1 MKKIYTFIPLKK
13 EHKKI
18 LENSSSNCEC
28 IHLGLIKP
36 TLEQVKDANVII
48 GNIPVD
54 ILKNIPNLEFV
65 QLNSAGTNGYSDNPD
80 FPKNVTL
87 ANASGAYG
95 VAISE
100 CILAGILTLM
110 KHIPSYIQN
119 QSDHE
124 WKDEGKVKSIYN
136 SHILVLG
143 LGDIGKEFSK
153 RAYAMGA
160 HITGIK
166 RNINEKPDYID
177 KLCTMDSL
185 YEELEKADII
195 VSSLPGSTSTYHLF
209 DEEALSHV
217 RKQPIFV
224 NVGRG
229 SLIDSS
235 VLKKAL
241 KENIFSGAYI
251 DVTDPEPLPKED
263 ELWNLNNLSI
273 TPHVTGGYHLEET
286 LNRIVQISA
295 TNIQNYCEGKEIIN
309 KVKFED

>member
-1 MKKIYTFIPLKK
+1 MKKIYTFIPLKT

-18 LENSSSNCEC
+18 LESSSSNCEF

-54 ILKNIPNLEFV
+54 ILKNIPDLEFV
-65 QLNSAGTNGYSDNPD
+65 QLNSAGTNGYADNPD
-80 FPKNVTL
+80 FPKNVAL

-100 CILAGILTLM
+100 SILAGILTLM
-110 KHIPSYIQN
+110 KHIPSYIKN
-119 QSDHE
+119 QSNHE
-124 WKDEGKVKSIYN
+124 WKDEGSVKSIYGSN
-136 SHILVLG
+136 ILVLG

-153 RAYAMGA
+153 RAYTMGA

-166 RNINEKPDYID
+166 RNVKDKPEYID

-185 YEELEKADII
+185 YDELEKADII
-195 VSSLPGSTSTYHLF
+195 VSSLPGSKSTYHLL
-209 DEEALSHV
+209 DEKALNYV
-217 RKQPIFV
+217 KKQPIFV

-229 SLIDSS
+229 TLIDSC

-251 DVTDPEPLPKED
+251 DVTDPEPLPKESN
-263 ELWNLNNLSI
+263 LWNINNLII

-295 TNIQNYCEGKEIIN
+295 TNIKNHCEGKEIIN
-309 KVKFED
+309 RVKIG

>member
-1 MKKIYTFIPLKK
+1 MDIQIIQTFLK
-13 EHKKI
+13 
-18 LENSSSNCEC
+18 C
-28 IHLGLIKP
+28 I
-36 TLEQVKDANVII
+36 TCQCC
-48 GNIPVD
+48 
-54 ILKNIPNLEFV
+54 
-65 QLNSAGTNGYSDNPD
+65 
-80 FPKNVTL
+80 
-87 ANASGAYG
+87 GAYG

-119 QSDHE
+119 QSNHK

-136 SHILVLG
+136 SQILVLG

-166 RNINEKPDYID
+166 RNIKDKPEYVD

-195 VSSLPGSTSTYHLF
+195 VSSLPGSKSTYHLF
-209 DEEALSHV
+209 DKEALTHV
-217 RKQPIFV
+217 KKQPIFV

-235 VLKKAL
+235 VLEKAL

-251 DVTDPEPLPKED
+251 DVTDSEPLPKED
-263 ELWNLNNLSI
+263 ELWNLNNLII

-286 LNRIVQISA
+286 LNRIVEISA
-295 TNIQNYCEGKEIIN
+295 TNIQKYCEGKEIIN
-309 KVKFED
+309 KVNLEV

>member
-1 MKKIYTFIPLKK
+1 MKKIYTFIPLKE
-13 EHKKI
+13 EHRKL
-18 LENSSSNCEC
+18 LESSSSNCEC

-54 ILKNIPNLEFV
+54 MLKNIPNLEFV

-80 FPKNVTL
+80 FPKNVML
-87 ANASGAYG
+87 ANAAGAYG

-119 QSDHE
+119 QSNHE
-124 WKDEGKVKSIYN
+124 WKDEGKVKSIYGSN
-136 SHILVLG
+136 ILVLG

-166 RNINEKPDYID
+166 RNIKEKPEYIER
-177 KLCTMDSL
+177 LCTMDSL

-195 VSSLPGSTSTYHLF
+195 VSSLPGSKSTYHLLN
-209 DEEALSHV
+209 EEALTHV
-217 RKQPIFV
+217 K
-224 NVGRG
+224 
-229 SLIDSS
+229 
-235 VLKKAL
+235 VLEKAL
-241 KENIFSGAYI
+241 KEKIFSGAYI
-251 DVTDPEPLPKED
+251 DVTDPEPLPND
-263 ELWNLNNLSI
+263 SSLWNTNNLII

-295 TNIQNYCEGKEIIN
+295 TNIKNYCEGKEIIN
-309 KVKFED
+309 RVNLED

>member
-1 MKKIYTFIPLKK
+1 MKKIYTFIPLKT
-13 EHKKI
+13 EQKKI
-18 LENSSSNCEC
+18 LESSSSNCEF

-36 TLEQVKDANVII
+36 TLEQIKDANVII

-54 ILKNIPNLEFV
+54 ILKNIPDLEFV
-65 QLNSAGTNGYSDNPD
+65 QLNSAGTNGYADNPD
-80 FPKNVTL
+80 FPKNVAL

-110 KHIPSYIQN
+110 KHIPSYIKN
-119 QSDHE
+119 QSNHE
-124 WKDEGKVKSIYN
+124 WKDEGSVKSIYGSN
-136 SHILVLG
+136 ILVLG

-153 RAYAMGA
+153 RAYTMGA

-166 RNINEKPDYID
+166 RNVKDKPEYID

-185 YEELEKADII
+185 YDELEKADII
-195 VSSLPGSTSTYHLF
+195 VSSLPGSKSTYHLL
-209 DEEALSHV
+209 DEKALNYV
-217 RKQPIFV
+217 KKQPIFV

-229 SLIDSS
+229 TLIDSC
-235 VLKKAL
+235 VLEKAL

-251 DVTDPEPLPKED
+251 DVTDPEPLPKESN
-263 ELWNLNNLSI
+263 LWNINNLII

-295 TNIQNYCEGKEIIN
+295 TNIKNHCEGKEIIN
-309 KVKFED
+309 RVKIG

>member
-119 QSDHE
+119 QSNHE

-143 LGDIGKEFSK
+143 LGDIRKEFSK

-195 VSSLPGSTSTYHLF
+195 VSSLPGFTSTYHLF

-217 RKQPIFV
+217 RKQPIFI

-235 VLKKAL
+235 ILKKAL

-263 ELWNLNNLSI
+263 ELWNLKNLII

>member
-65 QLNSAGTNGYSDNPD
+65 QLNSAGTNGYSDNPN

-119 QSDHE
+119 QSNHE

-195 VSSLPGSTSTYHLF
+195 VSSLPGFTSTYHLF

-217 RKQPIFV
+217 RKQPIFI

-235 VLKKAL
+235 ILKKAL

-263 ELWNLNNLSI
+263 ELWNLKNLII

>member
-1 MKKIYTFIPLKK
+1 M
-13 EHKKI
+13 
-18 LENSSSNCEC
+18 
-28 IHLGLIKP
+28 LGLIKP
-36 TLEQVKDANVII
+36 TLDQVKDANVII
-48 GNIPVD
+48 GNIPVE
-54 ILKNIPNLEFV
+54 ILKNIPDLEFV
-65 QLNSAGTNGYSDNPD
+65 QLNSAGINGYSDNPD
-80 FPKNVTL
+80 FPKNVSL
-87 ANASGAYG
+87 ANAAGAYG

-119 QSDHE
+119 QSNHK

-136 SHILVLG
+136 SQILILG

-166 RNINEKPDYID
+166 RNIKDKPEYVD

-185 YEELEKADII
+185 YEELEKVDII
-195 VSSLPGSTSTYHLF
+195 VSSLPGSKSTYHLF
-209 DEEALSHV
+209 DKEALTHV
-217 RKQPIFV
+217 KKQPIFV

-235 VLKKAL
+235 VLEKAL

-251 DVTDPEPLPKED
+251 DVTDSEPLPKED
-263 ELWNLNNLSI
+263 ELWNLNNLII

-286 LNRIVQISA
+286 LNRIVEISA
-295 TNIQNYCEGKEIIN
+295 TNIQKYCEGKEIIN
-309 KVKFED
+309 KVNLEV

>member
-119 QSDHE
+119 QSNRE

-136 SHILVLG
+136 SNILVLG

-235 VLKKAL
+235 ILKKAL

-251 DVTDPEPLPKED
+251 DVTDSEPLPKED
-263 ELWNLNNLSI
+263 ELWNLKNLII

>member
-1 MKKIYTFIPLKK
+1 MKKIYTFIPLKT

-18 LENSSSNCEC
+18 LESSSSNCEF

-54 ILKNIPNLEFV
+54 ILKNIPDLEFV
-65 QLNSAGTNGYSDNPD
+65 QLNSAGTNGYADNPD
-80 FPKNVTL
+80 FPKNVAL

-110 KHIPSYIQN
+110 KHIPCYIKN
-119 QSDHE
+119 QYNHE
-124 WKDEGKVKSIYN
+124 WKDEGSVKSIYGSN
-136 SHILVLG
+136 ILVLG

-166 RNINEKPDYID
+166 RNVKDKPEYID

-195 VSSLPGSTSTYHLF
+195 VSSLPGSKSTYHLLN
-209 DEEALSHV
+209 EKALNYV
-217 RKQPIFV
+217 KKQPIFV

-229 SLIDSS
+229 TLIDSC
-235 VLKKAL
+235 VLEKAL

-251 DVTDPEPLPKED
+251 DVTDPEPLPKD
-263 ELWNLNNLSI
+263 SNLWNINNLII

-295 TNIQNYCEGKEIIN
+295 TNIKNHCEGKEIIN
-309 KVKFED
+309 RVKIG

>member
-1 MKKIYTFIPLKK
+1 MKKIYTFIPLKE
-13 EHKKI
+13 EHKKL
-18 LENSSSNCEC
+18 LESSSSNCKF

-36 TLEQVKDANVII
+36 TLDQVKDANVII
-48 GNIPVD
+48 GNIPVE
-54 ILKNIPNLEFV
+54 ILKNIPDLEFV
-65 QLNSAGTNGYSDNPD
+65 QLNSAGINGYSDNPD
-80 FPKNVTL
+80 FPKNVSL
-87 ANASGAYG
+87 ANAAGAYG

-119 QSDHE
+119 QSNHK

-136 SHILVLG
+136 SQILVLG

-166 RNINEKPDYID
+166 RNIKDKPEYVD

-185 YEELEKADII
+185 YEELE
-195 VSSLPGSTSTYHLF
+195 
-209 DEEALSHV
+209 
-217 RKQPIFV
+217 
-224 NVGRG
+224 
-229 SLIDSS
+229 
-235 VLKKAL
+235 KAL

-251 DVTDPEPLPKED
+251 DVTDSEPLPKED
-263 ELWNLNNLSI
+263 ELWNLNNLII

-286 LNRIVQISA
+286 LNRIVEISA
-295 TNIQNYCEGKEIIN
+295 ANIQKYCEGKEIIN
-309 KVKFED
+309 KVNLEV

>member
-1 MKKIYTFIPLKK
+1 MKKIYTFIPLKE
-13 EHKKI
+13 EHKKL
-18 LENSSSNCEC
+18 LESSSSNCKF

-36 TLEQVKDANVII
+36 TLDQVKDANVII
-48 GNIPVD
+48 GNIPVE
-54 ILKNIPNLEFV
+54 ILKNFPDLEFV
-65 QLNSAGTNGYSDNPD
+65 QLNSAGINGYSDNPD
-80 FPKNVTL
+80 FPKNVSL
-87 ANASGAYG
+87 ANAAGAYG

-119 QSDHE
+119 QSNHK

-136 SHILVLG
+136 SQILVLG

-166 RNINEKPDYID
+166 RNIKDKPEYVD

-195 VSSLPGSTSTYHLF
+195 VSSLPGSKSTYHLF
-209 DEEALSHV
+209 DKEALTHV
-217 RKQPIFV
+217 KKQPIFV

-235 VLKKAL
+235 VLEKAL

-263 ELWNLNNLSI
+263 ELWNLKLSL
-273 TPHVTGGYHLEET
+273 HM
-286 LNRIVQISA
+286 
-295 TNIQNYCEGKEIIN
+295 
-309 KVKFED
+309 

>member
-1 MKKIYTFIPLKK
+1 MKKIYTFIPLKT

-18 LENSSSNCEC
+18 LESSSSNCEC
-28 IHLGLIKP
+28 IHLGQIKP
-36 TLEQVKDANVII
+36 TLEQVKDANIII

-80 FPKNVTL
+80 FPKNVML

-110 KHIPSYIQN
+110 KHIPSYIKN
-119 QSDHE
+119 QSNHE
-124 WKDEGKVKSIYN
+124 WKDEGSVKSIYGAN
-136 SHILVLG
+136 ILVLG

-166 RNINEKPDYID
+166 RNIKDKPEYIER
-177 KLCTMDSL
+177 LCTMDSL
-185 YEELEKADII
+185 YEELENADII
-195 VSSLPGSTSTYHLF
+195 VSSLPGSDSTYHLL
-209 DEEALSHV
+209 DKKALTHV
-217 RKQPIFV
+217 KKHPIFV

-229 SLIDSS
+229 TLIDSC
-235 VLKKAL
+235 VLEKAL

-251 DVTDPEPLPKED
+251 DVTDPEPLSKD
-263 ELWNLNNLSI
+263 SSLWNLNNLII
-273 TPHVTGGYHLEET
+273 TPHVTGGYHLDET

-295 TNIQNYCEGKEIIN
+295 TNIQIYCEGQEIIN
-309 KVKFED
+309 RVNIG

>member
-95 VAISE
+95 VSISE

-136 SHILVLG
+136 SHILVMG

>member
-1 MKKIYTFIPLKK
+1 MKKIYTFIPLKT

-18 LENSSSNCEC
+18 LESSSSNCEF

-54 ILKNIPNLEFV
+54 ILKNIPDLEFV
-65 QLNSAGTNGYSDNPD
+65 QLNCAGTNGYADNPD
-80 FPKNVTL
+80 FPKNVAL

-110 KHIPSYIQN
+110 KHIPSYIKN
-119 QSDHE
+119 QSNHE
-124 WKDEGKVKSIYN
+124 WKDEGSVKSIYGSN
-136 SHILVLG
+136 ILVLG

-153 RAYAMGA
+153 RAYTMGA

-166 RNINEKPDYID
+166 RNVKDKPEYID

-185 YEELEKADII
+185 YDELEKADII
-195 VSSLPGSTSTYHLF
+195 VSSLPGSKSTYHLL
-209 DEEALSHV
+209 DEKALNYV
-217 RKQPIFV
+217 KKQPIFV

-229 SLIDSS
+229 TLIDSC
-235 VLKKAL
+235 VLEKAL

-251 DVTDPEPLPKED
+251 DVTDPEPLPKESN
-263 ELWNLNNLSI
+263 LWNINNLII

-295 TNIQNYCEGKEIIN
+295 TNIKNHCEGKEIIN
-309 KVKFED
+309 RVKIG

>member
-1 MKKIYTFIPLKK
+1 MKKIYTFIPLKT

-18 LENSSSNCEC
+18 LESSSSNCEF

-54 ILKNIPNLEFV
+54 ILKNIPDLEFV
-65 QLNSAGTNGYSDNPD
+65 QLNSAGTNGYADNPD
-80 FPKNVTL
+80 FPKNVAL

-110 KHIPSYIQN
+110 KHIPSYIKN
-119 QSDHE
+119 QSNHE
-124 WKDEGKVKSIYN
+124 WKDEGSVKSIFGSN
-136 SHILVLG
+136 ILVLG

-166 RNINEKPDYID
+166 RNVKDKPEYID

-195 VSSLPGSTSTYHLF
+195 VSSLPGSKSTYHLL
-209 DEEALSHV
+209 DEKALNYV
-217 RKQPIFV
+217 KKQPIFV

-229 SLIDSS
+229 TLIDSC
-235 VLKKAL
+235 VLEKAL

-251 DVTDPEPLPKED
+251 DVTDPEPLPKD
-263 ELWNLNNLSI
+263 SNLWNINNLII

-295 TNIQNYCEGKEIIN
+295 TNIKNHCEGKEIIN
-309 KVKFED
+309 RVKIG

>member
-1 MKKIYTFIPLKK
+1 MKKIYTFIPLKE
-13 EHKKI
+13 EHKKL

-28 IHLGLIKP
+28 IHLGQIKP
-36 TLEQVKDANVII
+36 TLEQVKDANIII

-80 FPKNVTL
+80 FPKNVML

-110 KHIPSYIQN
+110 KHIPSYIKN
-119 QSDHE
+119 QSNHE
-124 WKDEGKVKSIYN
+124 WKDEGSVKSIYGAN
-136 SHILVLG
+136 ILVLG

-166 RNINEKPDYID
+166 RNIKDKPEYIER
-177 KLCTMDSL
+177 LCTMDSL
-185 YEELEKADII
+185 YEELENADII
-195 VSSLPGSTSTYHLF
+195 VSSLPGSDSTYHLL
-209 DEEALSHV
+209 DKKALTHV
-217 RKQPIFV
+217 KKHPIFV

-229 SLIDSS
+229 TLIDSC
-235 VLKKAL
+235 VLEKAL

-251 DVTDPEPLPKED
+251 DVTDPEPLSKD
-263 ELWNLNNLSI
+263 SSLWNLNNLII
-273 TPHVTGGYHLEET
+273 TPHVTGGYHLDET

-295 TNIQNYCEGKEIIN
+295 TNIQNYCEGQEIIN
-309 KVKFED
+309 RVNIG

>member
-18 LENSSSNCEC
+18 LKNSSSNCEC

-110 KHIPSYIQN
+110 KHIPSNIQN
-119 QSDHE
+119 QSNHE

-166 RNINEKPDYID
+166 RNINEKPDYIN

-195 VSSLPGSTSTYHLF
+195 VSSLPGSKSTYHLF
-209 DEEALSHV
+209 DEEALTHV
-217 RKQPIFV
+217 KKHPIFV

-235 VLKKAL
+235 ILKKAL

-263 ELWNLNNLSI
+263 ELWNLKNLII

>member
-1 MKKIYTFIPLKK
+1 MKKIYTFIPLKT

-18 LENSSSNCEC
+18 LESSSSNCEF

-54 ILKNIPNLEFV
+54 ILKNIPDLEFV
-65 QLNSAGTNGYSDNPD
+65 QLNSAGTNGYADNPD
-80 FPKNVTL
+80 FPKNVAL

-110 KHIPSYIQN
+110 KHIPCYIKN
-119 QSDHE
+119 QSKHE

-136 SHILVLG
+136 SNILVLG

-166 RNINEKPDYID
+166 RNIKDKPEYID

-195 VSSLPGSTSTYHLF
+195 VSSLPGSKSTYHLL
-209 DEEALSHV
+209 DEKALNYV
-217 RKQPIFV
+217 KKQPIFV

-229 SLIDSS
+229 TLIDSC
-235 VLKKAL
+235 VLEKAL

-251 DVTDPEPLPKED
+251 DVTDPEPLPKD
-263 ELWNLNNLSI
+263 SNLWNINNLII

-295 TNIQNYCEGKEIIN
+295 TNIKNHCEGKEIIN
-309 KVKFED
+309 RVKIG

>member
-1 MKKIYTFIPLKK
+1 MKKIYTFIPLKE
-13 EHKKI
+13 EHKKL
-18 LENSSSNCEC
+18 LESSSSNCKF

-36 TLEQVKDANVII
+36 TLDQVKDANVII
-48 GNIPVD
+48 GNIPVE
-54 ILKNIPNLEFV
+54 ILKNIPDLEFV
-65 QLNSAGTNGYSDNPD
+65 QLNSAGINGYSDNPD
-80 FPKNVTL
+80 FPKNVSL
-87 ANASGAYG
+87 ANAAGAYG

-119 QSDHE
+119 QSNHK

-136 SHILVLG
+136 SQILILG

-166 RNINEKPDYID
+166 RNIKDKPEYVD

-195 VSSLPGSTSTYHLF
+195 VSSLPGSKSTYHLF
-209 DEEALSHV
+209 DKEALTHV
-217 RKQPIFV
+217 KKQPIFV
-224 NVGRG
+224 NVGSG

-235 VLKKAL
+235 VLEKAL

-251 DVTDPEPLPKED
+251 DVTDSEPLPKED
-263 ELWNLNNLSI
+263 ELWNLNNLII
-273 TPHVTGGYHLEET
+273 TPHVIGGHHLEET
-286 LNRIVQISA
+286 LNRIVEISA
-295 TNIQNYCEGKEIIN
+295 TNIQKYCEGKEIIN
-309 KVKFED
+309 KVNLEV

>member
-119 QSDHE
+119 QSNHE

-195 VSSLPGSTSTYHLF
+195 VSSLPGFTSTYHLF

-217 RKQPIFV
+217 RKQPIFI

-235 VLKKAL
+235 ILKKAL
-241 KENIFSGAYI
+241 KENIF
-251 DVTDPEPLPKED
+251 
-263 ELWNLNNLSI
+263 LSLI
-273 TPHVTGGYHLEET
+273 H
-286 LNRIVQISA
+286 I
-295 TNIQNYCEGKEIIN
+295 
-309 KVKFED
+309 

>member
-1 MKKIYTFIPLKK
+1 MKKIYTFIPLKE
-13 EHKKI
+13 EHKKL
-18 LENSSSNCEC
+18 LESTSSNCEC

-36 TLEQVKDANVII
+36 TLEQVKDANVVI

-65 QLNSAGTNGYSDNPD
+65 QLNSAGTNGYSDSPE
-80 FPKNVTL
+80 FPKNVVL
-87 ANASGAYG
+87 ANAAGAYG

-100 CILAGILTLM
+100 CVLAGILTLI

-119 QSDHE
+119 QSNHE
-124 WKDEGKVKSIYN
+124 WKDEGKVKSIYGSN
-136 SHILVLG
+136 ILVLG

-153 RAYAMGA
+153 RAYVMGA

-166 RNINEKPDYID
+166 RNIKEKPDYID

-185 YEELEKADII
+185 YEELE
-195 VSSLPGSTSTYHLF
+195 
-209 DEEALSHV
+209 
-217 RKQPIFV
+217 
-224 NVGRG
+224 
-229 SLIDSS
+229 
-235 VLKKAL
+235 KAL

-251 DVTDPEPLPKED
+251 DVTDPEPLPKD
-263 ELWNLNNLSI
+263 SSLWNTNNLII

-295 TNIQNYCEGKEIIN
+295 TNIQNYCERKEIIN
-309 KVKFED
+309 KVNLEE

>member
-119 QSDHE
+119 QSNHE

-195 VSSLPGSTSTYHLF
+195 VSSLPGFTSTYHLF

-217 RKQPIFV
+217 RKQPIFI

-235 VLKKAL
+235 ILKKAL

-263 ELWNLNNLSI
+263 ELWNLKYLII

>member
-1 MKKIYTFIPLKK
+1 MKKIYTFIPLKT

-18 LENSSSNCEC
+18 LESSSSNCEF

-54 ILKNIPNLEFV
+54 ILKNIPDLEFV
-65 QLNSAGTNGYSDNPD
+65 QLNSADTNGYADNPD
-80 FPKNVTL
+80 FPKNVAL

-110 KHIPSYIQN
+110 KHIPSYIKN
-119 QSDHE
+119 QSNHE
-124 WKDEGKVKSIYN
+124 WKDEGSVKSIYGSN
-136 SHILVLG
+136 ILVLG

-153 RAYAMGA
+153 RAYTMGA

-166 RNINEKPDYID
+166 RNVKDKPEYID

-185 YEELEKADII
+185 YDELEKADII
-195 VSSLPGSTSTYHLF
+195 VSSLPGSKSTYHLL
-209 DEEALSHV
+209 DEKALNYV
-217 RKQPIFV
+217 KKQPIFV

-229 SLIDSS
+229 TLIDSC
-235 VLKKAL
+235 VLEKAL

-251 DVTDPEPLPKED
+251 DVTDPEPLPKESN
-263 ELWNLNNLSI
+263 LWNINNLII

-295 TNIQNYCEGKEIIN
+295 TNIKNHCEGKEIIN
-309 KVKFED
+309 RVKIG

>member
-1 MKKIYTFIPLKK
+1 MKKIYTFIPLKE
-13 EHKKI
+13 EHKKL
-18 LENSSSNCEC
+18 LESSSSNCKF

-36 TLEQVKDANVII
+36 TLDQVKDANVII
-48 GNIPVD
+48 GNIPVE

-65 QLNSAGTNGYSDNPD
+65 QLNSAGINGYSDNPD
-80 FPKNVTL
+80 FPKNVSL
-87 ANASGAYG
+87 ANAAGAYG

-100 CILAGILTLM
+100 CILADILTLM

-119 QSDHE
+119 QSNHK

-136 SHILVLG
+136 SQILVLG

-166 RNINEKPDYID
+166 RNIKDKPEYVD

-185 YEELEKADII
+185 YEELEKANII
-195 VSSLPGSTSTYHLF
+195 VSSLPGSKSTYHLF
-209 DEEALSHV
+209 DKEALTHV
-217 RKQPIFV
+217 KKQPIFV

-235 VLKKAL
+235 VLEKAL

-251 DVTDPEPLPKED
+251 DVTDSEPLPKED
-263 ELWNLNNLSI
+263 ELWNLNNLII

-286 LNRIVQISA
+286 LNRIVEISA
-295 TNIQNYCEGKEIIN
+295 ANIQKYCEGKEIIN
-309 KVKFED
+309 KVNLEV

>member
-1 MKKIYTFIPLKK
+1 M
-13 EHKKI
+13 
-18 LENSSSNCEC
+18 
-28 IHLGLIKP
+28 LGLIKP
-36 TLEQVKDANVII
+36 TLDQVKDANVII
-48 GNIPVD
+48 GNIPVE
-54 ILKNIPNLEFV
+54 ILKNIPDLEFV
-65 QLNSAGTNGYSDNPD
+65 QLNSAGINGYSDNPD
-80 FPKNVTL
+80 FPKNVSL
-87 ANASGAYG
+87 ANAAGAYG

-119 QSDHE
+119 QSNHK

-136 SHILVLG
+136 SQILILS

-166 RNINEKPDYID
+166 RNIKDKPEYVD

-195 VSSLPGSTSTYHLF
+195 VSSLPGSKSTYHLF
-209 DEEALSHV
+209 DKEALTHV
-217 RKQPIFV
+217 KKQPIFV

-235 VLKKAL
+235 VLEKAL

-251 DVTDPEPLPKED
+251 DVTDSEPLPKED
-263 ELWNLNNLSI
+263 ELWNLNNLII

-286 LNRIVQISA
+286 LNRIVEISA
-295 TNIQNYCEGKEIIN
+295 TNIQKYCEGKEIIN
-309 KVKFED
+309 KVNLEV

>member
-1 MKKIYTFIPLKK
+1 MKKIYTFIPLKT

-18 LENSSSNCEC
+18 LESSSSNCEF

-54 ILKNIPNLEFV
+54 ILKNIPDLEFV
-65 QLNSAGTNGYSDNPD
+65 QLNSAGTNGYADNPD
-80 FPKNVTL
+80 FPKNVVL

-110 KHIPSYIQN
+110 KHIPSYIKN
-119 QSDHE
+119 QSNHE
-124 WKDEGKVKSIYN
+124 WKDEGSVKSIYGSN
-136 SHILVLG
+136 ILVLG

-166 RNINEKPDYID
+166 RNVKDKPEYID

-195 VSSLPGSTSTYHLF
+195 VSSLPGSKSTYHLL
-209 DEEALSHV
+209 DEKTLNYV
-217 RKQPIFV
+217 KKQPVFV

-229 SLIDSS
+229 TLIDSC
-235 VLKKAL
+235 VLEKAL

-251 DVTDPEPLPKED
+251 DVTDPEPLPKD
-263 ELWNLNNLSI
+263 SNLWNINNLII

-295 TNIQNYCEGKEIIN
+295 TNIKNHCEGKEIIN
-309 KVKFED
+309 RVKIG

>member
-1 MKKIYTFIPLKK
+1 MKKIYTFIPLKT

-18 LENSSSNCEC
+18 LESSASNCEF

-65 QLNSAGTNGYSDNPD
+65 QLNSAGTNGYADNPD
-80 FPKNVTL
+80 FPKNVAL

-110 KHIPSYIQN
+110 KHIPSYIKN
-119 QSDHE
+119 QSNHE
-124 WKDEGKVKSIYN
+124 WKDEGSVKSIFGSN
-136 SHILVLG
+136 ILVLG

-160 HITGIK
+160 RITGIK
-166 RNINEKPDYID
+166 RNVKDKPEYID

-185 YEELEKADII
+185 YEELEKADVI
-195 VSSLPGSTSTYHLF
+195 VSSLPGSKSTYHLL
-209 DEEALSHV
+209 DEKALTHV
-217 RKQPIFV
+217 KKQPIFV

-229 SLIDSS
+229 TLIDSC
-235 VLKKAL
+235 VLEKAL

-251 DVTDPEPLPKED
+251 DVTDPEPLPKD
-263 ELWNLNNLSI
+263 SNLWNINNLII

-295 TNIQNYCEGKEIIN
+295 TNIKNHYEGKEIIN
-309 KVKFED
+309 RVKIR